1 MFLGNCLLIH
11 IYLDTYQKDT
21 IVADYEAKV
30 LYVCNF
36 SIQSYFISRRSDG
49 VRINGLKPS
58 SSRWC
63 RIQSGFGN
71 ILSIGANKK

>member
-21 IVADYEAKV
+21 TVADYEAKV

-36 SIQSYFISRRSDG
+36 SIQSYFISRRLDEARG
-49 VRINGLKPS
+49 NPLLLALS
-58 SSRWC
+58 SLLPV
-63 RIQSGFGN
+63 G
-71 ILSIGANKK
+71 IGEYN